1 MAQPRWWSQCWPSLI
16 DFWWCFKP
24 SVWVKG
30 SRVVPWLTWRPWRPC
45 WLGYWLWRLWAIKP
59 LVGEFLCS
67 RQLNRFWRTSIR
79 GWVIVPRISRF
90 DHGTYVNV
98 YTRISYILY
107 HIFTYVCDCV
117 YIYMQSYTAAL
128 LIDIE
133 ATKMKPCKAVSCLF
147 LLVQNCPQC
156 KASEVTLLQQPIIR
170 SDLFKT

>member
-1 MAQPRWWSQCWPSLI
+1 M
-16 DFWWCFKP
+16 
-24 SVWVKG
+24 
-30 SRVVPWLTWRPWRPC
+30 
-45 WLGYWLWRLWAIKP
+45 
-59 LVGEFLCS
+59 
-67 RQLNRFWRTSIR
+67 

-107 HIFTYVCDCV
+107 HICTYVCV

>member
-1 MAQPRWWSQCWPSLI
+1 M
-16 DFWWCFKP
+16 
-24 SVWVKG
+24 G
-30 SRVVPWLTWRPWRPC
+30 H
-45 WLGYWLWRLWAIKP
+45 
-59 LVGEFLCS
+59 
-67 RQLNRFWRTSIR
+67 TSMYI
-79 GWVIVPRISRF
+79 
-90 DHGTYVNV
+90 HAYH
-98 YTRISYILY
+98 ISYI
-107 HIFTYVCDCV
+107 TYVRMCV